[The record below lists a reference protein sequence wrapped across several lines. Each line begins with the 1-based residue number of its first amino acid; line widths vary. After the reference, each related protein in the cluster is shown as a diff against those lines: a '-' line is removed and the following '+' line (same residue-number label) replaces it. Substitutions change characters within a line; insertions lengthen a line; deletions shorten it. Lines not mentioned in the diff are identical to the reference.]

1 MDYEAVMAMLVQKC
15 QEEAGSPFMAA
26 IFDERLGEILATGR
40 NASRIDKT
48 RHGEMEAIAEGV
60 RRGISNWSELT
71 LVTTAE
77 PCARVPYCG
86 RDSNASFM
94 ALQSPLYRN
103 WVGGKSN
110 CLRLPSPRKHRL
122 LPVTLSVA
130 SCDLNAINC
139 LFAKANSGCA
149 CHDLRQLGGTEGHQ
163 QECPA
168 TRYDQDFRT
177 LVPIE
182 GLPWIQ
188 RCNSFWN
195 HHANEWED

>member
-77 PCARVPYCG
+77 PCCMCQGAILWTGFKRVVYGTSITTLSELGWRQIQLSASLTQVARVMIFASQGERRGISKSAQPPDTIRISGHSFQSRGCHGFNVATVFGIIMQTSG
-86 RDSNASFM
+86 RI
-94 ALQSPLYRN
+94 R
-103 WVGGKSN
+103 
-110 CLRLPSPRKHRL
+110 
-122 LPVTLSVA
+122 
-130 SCDLNAINC
+130 
-139 LFAKANSGCA
+139 
-149 CHDLRQLGGTEGHQ
+149 
-163 QECPA
+163 
-168 TRYDQDFRT
+168 
-177 LVPIE
+177 
-182 GLPWIQ
+182 
-188 RCNSFWN
+188 
-195 HHANEWED
+195 